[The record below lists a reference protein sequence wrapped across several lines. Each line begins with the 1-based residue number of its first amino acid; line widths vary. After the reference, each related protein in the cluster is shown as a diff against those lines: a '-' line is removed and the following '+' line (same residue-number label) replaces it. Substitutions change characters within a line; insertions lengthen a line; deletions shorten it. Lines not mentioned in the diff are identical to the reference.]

1 MKLLHERMLLGVG
14 LLGVPALLI
23 LVGIMPMLKKTEH
36 LKKEIQALESE
47 YKDIPRFS
55 PLSRDEKQF
64 LQDPEATWRKRMP
77 VVLGDA
83 ARLNHYSRVVGELQ
97 YTLRTSGA
105 PMDSLRS
112 SWDPIQA
119 TFTLEEDLA
128 EITPGLTPV
137 QDRPEYKVQGWVLE
151 ANIPGS
157 TDKLFQAMATSYEVH
172 PLLEPVGIRWESTLE
187 KRRQQILYRNL
198 VLCP

>member
-1 MKLLHERMLLGVG
+1 MKIFHERLLMALG
-14 LLGVPALLI
+14 LLGLPTLVVLGGI
-23 LVGIMPMLKKTEH
+23 LPVLKRSEG
-36 LKKEIQALESE
+36 LKKEIQALEME

-55 PLSRDEKQF
+55 KLSMDEKQL
-64 LQDPEATWRKRMP
+64 LQDPDATWRKRMP
-77 VVLGDA
+77 VLLGDA

-97 YTLRTSGA
+97 YTLRSAGA
-105 PMDSLRS
+105 PMDALRS

-128 EITPGLTPV
+128 EITPGQTPV
-137 QDRPEYKVQGWVLE
+137 PDSPEYKVQGWVLE
-151 ANIPGS
+151 ANIPG
-157 TDKLFQAMATSYEVH
+157 TTEKLFQAMASSYEVH